1 MTTKGPI
8 KQAIEVIV
16 KNDKGERITTN
27 FYCDY
32 CGYRKFNGYCYD
44 IDDELSIDICKD
56 CRNEILRKGTTKTKL
71 IYTPMGHK
79 KR

>member
-1 MTTKGPI
+1 MTTNEQI
-8 KQAIEVIV
+8 KEAIKVIV
-16 KNDKGERITTN
+16 KYDKGVRITTN

-32 CGYRKFNGYCYD
+32 CGYRKFNGYYYD
-44 IDDELSIDICKD
+44 INDDLSIDICKD
-56 CRNEILRKGTTKTKL
+56 CRNEILKKGSTKTKL

>member
-16 KNDKGERITTN
+16 KYDKGERITTN

-44 IDDELSIDICKD
+44 IDDGLSIDICKD
-56 CRNEILRKGTTKTKL
+56 CRNEILKKGTTKTKL